1 MERIMKKFLIIGLS
15 AVAVIAFSLGGYETV
30 KSISSIQYI
39 DIIRSV
45 KKRRGWEYIPDSLT
59 LATIETESSFRPD
72 AIREEPGI
80 NDASYGLMQT
90 LFKTAQWMGYKG
102 QPEGLFD
109 PETSIEW
116 GTAYHAYLFNRF
128 EGDLDAVIHSY
139 NEGPG
144 NYEKG
149 KRVPTYYGRII
160 ARMAKWDI
168 LLASEGSMEA

>member
-1 MERIMKKFLIIGLS
+1 MERDMRKILLFGLS
-15 AVAVIAFSLGGYETV
+15 AVAVIAFSLGGYEMAKTV
-30 KSISSIQYI
+30 SSIQYL
-39 DIIRSV
+39 DIIKSV
-45 KKRRGWEYIPDSLT
+45 KRRRGWEHIPDALT

-102 QPEGLFD
+102 QPGGLFD

-116 GTAYHAYLFNRF
+116 GTAYHAYLWNRF
-128 EGDLDAVIHSY
+128 QDWDAVIHSY

-149 KRVPTYYGRII
+149 KRVPTYYGRIV
-160 ARMAKWDI
+160 ARMAKWEI
-168 LLASEGSMEA
+168 LLQAEGDISG

>member
-1 MERIMKKFLIIGLS
+1 MEWDMRKILLFGLS
-15 AVAVIAFSLGGYETV
+15 AVAVIAFSLGGYEMAKTV
-30 KSISSIQYI
+30 SSIKYL
-39 DIIRSV
+39 DIIKSV
-45 KKRRGWEYIPDSLT
+45 KRRRGWEHIPDALT

-128 EGDLDAVIHSY
+128 SGDLDAVIHSY

-149 KRVPTYYGRII
+149 KRVTTYYGRII
-160 ARMAKWDI
+160 ARMTKWEM
-168 LLASEGSMEA
+168 LLQAEGNIAG